1 MAMNELLDRFPV
13 FVWNG
18 IFNFATALTT
28 ALLMALLTT
37 FYLKRRD
44 ERTRV
49 SGVILE
55 KRVNAE
61 QKILDF
67 LEGLSFHREMSRRDS
82 ECYYTLLKEW
92 DFHLPHG
99 RNLQYSDVFSDT
111 NSFREFF
118 KGFEQIIATH
128 KLWLGQKTLF
138 HLTLMQAY
146 FSWVNALLIMLQRVH
161 LPDEQKLTE
170 GELNELAD
178 KLILLIGVTLDD
190 EIGGLLAHLEVLMV
204 DSIYRLDMKRP
215 KTSLMRDGLLNRD
228 TLKIIKV
235 LSTQTALG
243 VERENYFSL
252 VVLLVFI
259 KKNIPLDKDAV
270 MHAALNL
277 GEQQT

>member
-1 MAMNELLDRFPV
+1 MLRRLKKAEF
-13 FVWNG
+13 
-18 IFNFATALTT
+18 
-28 ALLMALLTT
+28 T
-37 FYLKRRD
+37 FYLKQRD

-55 KRVNAE
+55 KRVNTE
-61 QKILDF
+61 QKILDC
-67 LEGLSFHREMSRRDS
+67 LEGLSFHREMPRKDS
-82 ECYYTLLKEW
+82 ERYYILLKEW
-92 DFHLPHG
+92 DFNLPNG
-99 RNLQYSDVFSDT
+99 QNLQYADVFSDAD
-111 NSFREFF
+111 SFREFF
-118 KGFEQIIATH
+118 KGFEKIIAAN

-146 FSWVNALLIMLQRVH
+146 FSWVNTLLIMLQRVH
-161 LPDEQKLTE
+161 LPDGHKLTE
-170 GELNELAD
+170 DELSELAD
-178 KLILLIGVTLDD
+178 GLILLIGVTLDD

-228 TLKIIKV
+228 TLKINKV

-243 VERENYFSL
+243 TDRENYFSL

-259 KKNIPLDKDAV
+259 KKNIPLDKEAI

-277 GEQQT
+277 DG

>member
-1 MAMNELLDRFPV
+1 MNNLFDILPV

-18 IFNFATALTT
+18 IFSFITALSTGL
-28 ALLMALLTT
+28 AMAFLTT
-37 FYLKRRD
+37 FYLKQRD

-55 KRVNAE
+55 KRVNTE

-67 LEGLSFHREMSRRDS
+67 LEGLSFHREMPRKDS
-82 ECYYTLLKEW
+82 ERYYMLLKEW
-92 DFHLPHG
+92 DFNLPNG
-99 RNLQYSDVFSDT
+99 QNLQYADVFSDAD
-111 NSFREFF
+111 SFREFF
-118 KGFEQIIATH
+118 KGFEKIIAAN

-146 FSWVNALLIMLQRVH
+146 FSWVNMLLIMLQRVH
-161 LPDEQKLTE
+161 LPDGHKLTE
-170 GELNELAD
+170 DELSELAD
-178 KLILLIGVTLDD
+178 GLILLIGVTLDD

-228 TLKIIKV
+228 TLKINKV

-243 VERENYFSL
+243 TDRENYFSL

-259 KKNIPLDKDAV
+259 KKNIPLDKEAI

-277 GEQQT
+277 GG